1 VNRRTYIRVLLWLL
15 PLLFARAFIPT
26 GFMLGEGPDGF
37 GLVFCSGTMPM
48 SPASN
53 SSGPHQPHQHPDHST
68 HAGHN
73 HYEAD
78 AKAGS
83 GADSGPVVAQSGHSH
98 SHGDSDSAACP
109 FAIGACAAFIDIPY
123 LASLPALAI
132 DEQVQPGVLPTSG
145 VATPRAHPIRGPP
158 QSS

>member
-1 VNRRTYIRVLLWLL
+1 MLLWLL

-37 GLVFCSGTMPM
+37 GLVVCSGTMPM
-48 SPASN
+48 PPASQ
-53 SSGPHQPHQHPDHST
+53 HHQHPDHSA

-78 AKAGS
+78 NK
-83 GADSGPVVAQSGHSH
+83 ADSGSDTGTDSGPTDHSSHRH

-109 FAIGACAAFIDIPY
+109 FAIGACAAFIDVPY
-123 LASLPALAI
+123 LASLPVSSV
-132 DEQVQPGVLPTSG
+132 DEQARVDVVPTSG
-145 VATPRAHPIRGPP
+145 IATPRANPIRGPP

>member
-1 VNRRTYIRVLLWLL
+1 MLLWLL

-48 SPASN
+48 APASN
-53 SSGPHQPHQHPDHST
+53 SGGPHQHSDHSA

-83 GADSGPVVAQSGHSH
+83 GSDSAPVVAHSGDSH
-98 SHGDSDSAACP
+98 PHGNSDSAACP
-109 FAIGACAAFIDIPY
+109 FAIGACAAFIDVPY

-132 DEQVQPGVLPTSG
+132 DEQVRPDVIPTSG

>member
-1 VNRRTYIRVLLWLL
+1 
-15 PLLFARAFIPT
+15 
-26 GFMLGEGPDGF
+26 MLGEGSDGF
-37 GLVFCSGTMPM
+37 GLVFCSGTMSMPAGSMAPGSM
-48 SPASN
+48 SNEPQQ
-53 SSGPHQPHQHPDHST
+53 HHQHPDHSA

-78 AKAGS
+78 NK
-83 GADSGPVVAQSGHSH
+83 ADSATDSGTAAAHAGRSH
-98 SHGDSDSAACP
+98 SRGDSDNAACP
-109 FAIGACAAFIDIPY
+109 FAIGACAAFIDVPY

-132 DEQVQPGVLPTSG
+132 DEHAQLDVLPAGG

>member
-1 VNRRTYIRVLLWLL
+1 VLLWLL

-53 SSGPHQPHQHPDHST
+53 SSGPHQHLDHSA

-83 GADSGPVVAQSGHSH
+83 GTDGTVVAHAGHGH

-109 FAIGACAAFIDIPY
+109 FAIGACAAFIDVPY

-132 DEQVQPGVLPTSG
+132 DEQVQPDVILTSG